1 MRLGAFLRSTV
12 AAICI
17 LGVATPSMS
26 ISAEPRRVSQSAS
39 GKSAQHKPAPRRAAA
54 PRPVAPAGLQVR
66 IAQAPDFTRLEF
78 PGSRG
83 MQAHRDGTAVV
94 LRFPR
99 DANPNLSS
107 LNVGPPRWV
116 KGAQA
121 RHVGGVVEIVVALSD
136 DADFRAGNAD
146 GDDFINL
153 FARQEAAPAPA
164 PVAAAVPN
172 RPNPMP
178 AGGVV
183 PVKLDRVAGQVQLSF
198 DWANPA
204 GAAVFRRGEAV
215 WVVFDAPARLDI
227 GKLPASTPQYRN
239 IQVFKGPDYAALRIS
254 TPQGA
259 PFYADGV
266 GSNWTIALG
275 AGSQDSP
282 DLVHVARDDN
292 ASPATLT
299 ANVAGATRIAWVSDP
314 AVGDRLG
321 VVTALAPSKGLP
333 SRRDYVEMA
342 LLQSATGLAVES
354 YSGDLQMT
362 AAGDIVRI
370 GRPKGLLLSST
381 SSGQALADAGAGAP
395 QAMSM
400 PALIDPEHWSK
411 TGSGGFTARYD
422 ALLGAV
428 SAAGGADVKSYDTAA
443 RMALARFLVGTNLSF
458 EAIGVLNA
466 AGRAH
471 QTLMGDGEFR
481 GLRGVAK
488 VLARRYAE
496 AETDFASPVLA
507 DDPSAALWRGYI
519 ASKTGQWTDANQR
532 FAEGARALNM
542 FPALWQARFQGAQA
556 EAAVGVGAPETAIR
570 LINQALKLPNI
581 PVEDQLELRL
591 ILAKAFEAK
600 NDSRAL
606 PVFQAISRSGIDR
619 LAAPATL
626 HAIQLR
632 LAKNQ
637 ITADVA
643 AKGLDQLRFRWRGDG
658 VELDTIRALGQLQIR
673 QGRYREA
680 LEVLH
685 SASNVQS
692 DLPQAVALRNDLNTT
707 FRTLFLDGLADG
719 MQPIQ
724 AVGLFYDFQDL
735 TPIGVDGD
743 QMVRN
748 LVRRLVD
755 VDLLDEAAKL
765 LKYQVDNRLNGVP
778 KAQVATD
785 LAWIYLMD
793 RKPESA
799 LDTINATRT
808 TILPPALNAE
818 RRVATARALMG
829 LGRYDAALEVIE
841 SDKGRDA
848 EDVRAEIAWKQHTWP
863 QAGALYERALADRW
877 KTPGVLSPAD
887 ESKLLRS
894 AVAFSLADDDASLG
908 RLRQR
913 YGGFVEGA
921 RNPDGLRVALAG
933 ADPGSISSTD
943 FSKVTADNEAFN
955 GWVAKMKDRFR
966 AQASNRGA

>member
-1 MRLGAFLRSTV
+1 MRLGASLRSTV

-17 LGVATPSMS
+17 LGVLTPTVSM
-26 ISAEPRRVSQSAS
+26 SAEPRHVA
-39 GKSAQHKPAPRRAAA
+39 KPAHHAAPRHAAPRKAA
-54 PRPVAPAGLQVR
+54 PRPAARPVATSGLQVR
-66 IAQAPDFTRLEF
+66 VAQAPDFTRLEF

-83 MQAHRDGTAVV
+83 MQAHRDGTSVV

-99 DANPNLSS
+99 DANPNLSP

-121 RHVGGVVEIVVALSD
+121 RHVGGVVEIVIALSD

-153 FARQEAAPAPA
+153 FARAEAPAAPA
-164 PVAAAVPN
+164 AAALVAPR
-172 RPNPMP
+172 RPNPLP
-178 AGGVV
+178 ASGVV
-183 PVKLDRVAGQVQLSF
+183 PVKFAKVAGQVQLTF

-204 GAAVFRRGEAV
+204 GTAVFRRGEAV
-215 WVVFDAPARLDI
+215 WVVFDAPARLDV
-227 GKLPASTPQYRN
+227 GKLPSSTPQYRTL
-239 IQVFKGPDYAALRIS
+239 QVFKGPDYAALRIS

-259 PFYADGV
+259 SFHADGV
-266 GSNWTIALG
+266 GSSWTVSLG
-275 AGSQDSP
+275 AGTQDAP
-282 DLVHVARDDN
+282 DMISVARDDN

-299 ANVAGATRIAWVSDP
+299 ATVAGATKVVWVADP
-314 AVGDRLG
+314 AVGDRLA
-321 VVTALAPSKGLP
+321 VATALAPAKGLP

-362 AAGDIVRI
+362 AAGDIVSI
-370 GRPKGLLLSST
+370 GRPKGLLLSSAA
-381 SSGQALADAGAGAP
+381 SGQARGGSLVGAP
-395 QAMSM
+395 QAMAM

-411 TGSGGFTARYD
+411 TGSGGFMARYD
-422 ALLGAV
+422 ALLSAIP
-428 SAAGGADVKSYDTAA
+428 AAGGGDGKGDDTAA
-443 RMALARFLVGTNLSF
+443 RMALARFLIGSNLSY

-488 VLARRYAE
+488 VMARRYAE

-507 DDPSAALWRGYI
+507 DDPSAAMWRGYV
-519 ASKTGQWTDANQR
+519 ASKTGQWVDANQR

-542 FPALWQARFQGAQA
+542 FPALWQARFLGAQA
-556 EAAVGVGAPETAIR
+556 EAAVGVGAPEVAIR
-570 LINQALKLPNI
+570 LVNQALKLPNI

-591 ILAKAFEAK
+591 TLAKAFELK
-600 NDSRAL
+600 GDSRAL
-606 PVFQAISRSGIDR
+606 PVFQAIARSGIDR

-626 HAIQLR
+626 HAIQIR

-637 ITADVA
+637 ISADVA

-658 VELDTIRALGQLQIR
+658 VELDTIRALGQLQIK

-685 SASNVQS
+685 SAGNAQP
-692 DLPQAVALRNDLNTT
+692 DLPQAVALRNDLNTA
-707 FRTLFLDGLADG
+707 FRALFLDGLADG

-735 TPIGVDGD
+735 TPIGADGD

-799 LDTINATRT
+799 LDTINDTRT
-808 TILPPALNAE
+808 TVLPPALNAE
-818 RRVATARALMG
+818 RRLATARALMG
-829 LGRYDAALEVIE
+829 LGRYDAALEVVE
-841 SDKGRDA
+841 SDKGRDV
-848 EDVRAEIAWKQHTWP
+848 EDIRAEIAWKQHAWP
-863 QAGALYERALADRW
+863 LAGAVYERALGDRW
-877 KTPGVLSPAD
+877 KTPGILAPAD

-894 AVAFSLADDDASLG
+894 AVAFSLADDDVSLG

-913 YGGFVEGA
+913 YGGFVDGA

-933 ADPGSISSTD
+933 ADPGSLSSTD

-966 AQASNRGA
+966 AQASN

>member
-1 MRLGAFLRSTV
+1 MKLGATLRSTV

-17 LGVATPSMS
+17 LGVLTPSVS
-26 ISAEPRRVSQSAS
+26 ISAAPRHVS
-39 GKSAQHKPAPRRAAA
+39 KPAPRKPAAA
-54 PRPVAPAGLQVR
+54 ARPAAPAGLQVR
-66 IAQAPDFTRLEF
+66 VAQAPDFTRLEF

-83 MQAHRDGTAVV
+83 MQARREGTAVV
-94 LRFPR
+94 LRFAR
-99 DANPNLSS
+99 DANPNLSA
-107 LNVGPPRWV
+107 LNVGPPRLV

-153 FARQEAAPAPA
+153 FVRQQVAGAPA
-164 PVAAAVPN
+164 PVAMVAPQ

-183 PVKLDRVAGQVQLSF
+183 SVKYAKVSGQVQLSF

-215 WVVFDAPARLDI
+215 WLVFDTPARLDI
-227 GKLPASTPQYRN
+227 GKLPVSTPQYRT
-239 IQVFKGPDYAALRIS
+239 IQAFKGPDYTALRIA

-282 DLVHVARDDN
+282 DLVRVARDDN

-299 ANVAGATRIAWVSDP
+299 ATVAGTTKVAWVSDP
-314 AVGDRLG
+314 AVGDRLA
-321 VVTALAPSKGLP
+321 VATALAPSKGLP

-354 YSGDLQMT
+354 YSGDLQMS
-362 AAGDIVRI
+362 ADGDIVRI
-370 GRPKGLLLSST
+370 GRPKGLLLSSAA
-381 SSGQALADAGAGAP
+381 SGQGQGDVAGGAP
-395 QAMSM
+395 QAMAM

-411 TGSGGFTARYD
+411 TGTGGFMARYD
-422 ALLGAV
+422 ALLGAIP
-428 SAAGGADVKSYDTAA
+428 AAGGPDGKGDDTAA
-443 RMALARFLVGTNLSF
+443 RMALARFLVGSNLSY

-471 QTLMGDGEFR
+471 QTLMGAGEFR

-488 VLARRYAE
+488 VLAHRYAE
-496 AETDFASPVLA
+496 AEADFSSPVLA

-519 ASKTGQWTDANQR
+519 ASKTGQWTDANQH
-532 FAEGARALNM
+532 FADGARALNM
-542 FPALWQARFQGAQA
+542 FPALWQARFLGAQA

-591 ILAKAFEAK
+591 TLAKAFEAK
-600 NDSRAL
+600 GDGRAL
-606 PVFQAISRSGIDR
+606 PMFQAISRCGIDR

-637 ITADVA
+637 ISADIA
-643 AKGLDQLRFRWRGDG
+643 AKGLDQLRYRWRGDS

-685 SASNVQS
+685 SAGNVQS
-692 DLPQAVALRNDLNTT
+692 GTPQATALRNDLNSA

-735 TPIGVDGD
+735 TPIGADGD

-799 LDTINATRT
+799 LDTINDTRT
-808 TILPPALNAE
+808 TVLPPALNAE
-818 RRVATARALMG
+818 RRLATARALMG

-848 EDVRAEIAWKQHTWP
+848 EDIRAEIAWKQHTWP
-863 QAGALYERALADRW
+863 QAGVMYERSLGDRW
-877 KTPGVLSPAD
+877 KTPGTLSPAD

-913 YGGFVEGA
+913 FGGFVDGA

-933 ADPGSISSTD
+933 ADPGSLSSSD

-966 AQASNRGA
+966 AQASN